1 VAVPRKALRKWAI
14 RAAGSATALGL
25 IFWFLPKEA
34 ILESFTR
41 LSAPLFLS
49 VLAAFLLA
57 HVATATKWWLLMD
70 RAIPFFS
77 ALRAHFAGLAANL
90 CLPGAAGGDAVRA
103 GLAHVS
109 LRDGPKVA
117 AAAVGDRMIDLVGLA
132 CLTLS
137 GLVILGG
144 RGGGRGLALA
154 VSVGVFA
161 LAVAAL
167 FLFPAI
173 ARFVWGRW
181 PGLPAKGVALRVAD
195 AFGALGRRPALLLLT
210 LVLSV
215 AIQSLLIW
223 LSVRLAEPVGVHVPL
238 AAWFFAWPLAK
249 IIATVPISLGGLGV
263 RESSLAALLVPF
275 GAGAPQVVASG
286 LAWQGILYLAGAI
299 GAVIL
304 VASGRGVRPN
314 ARPAPRT
321 ITEITE

>member
-1 VAVPRKALRKWAI
+1 MAVSGRALGKWAI
-14 RAAGSATALGL
+14 RAAGSAVALGL
-25 IFWFLPKEA
+25 IFWFLPRQA
-34 ILESFTR
+34 ILEGFTR

-49 VLAAFLLA
+49 VLGAFLLA
-57 HVATATKWWLLMD
+57 HVAAASKWWLLMD
-70 RAIPFFS
+70 RAIPFAT

-137 GLVILGG
+137 GLAMLGG
-144 RGGGRGLALA
+144 QGGSRGLALV
-154 VSVGVFA
+154 VSAGVFA
-161 LAVAAL
+161 LAVAGL
-167 FLFPAI
+167 FLFPAL
-173 ARFVWGRW
+173 ARLVWGRW
-181 PGLPAKGVALRVAD
+181 PGLPAKALALRLAE
-195 AFGALGRRPALLLLT
+195 AFGALGKRPALLLFT
-210 LVLSV
+210 LVLSA

-223 LSVRLAEPVGVHVPL
+223 LSVKLAEPVGVHVPL

-249 IIATVPISLGGLGV
+249 IIATAPISLGGLGV

-286 LAWQGILYLAGAI
+286 LAWQGILYLAGAL

-304 VASGRGVRPN
+304 LASGRGVRPGP
-314 ARPAPRT
+314 RP
-321 ITEITE
+321 ITEISE